1 VLPSDDLTGLG
12 GTDTALFSGLR
23 SEYVL
28 APNGDGSLGL
38 LGPDGRD
45 RLESIEIL
53 MFEDRVVN
61 VVSGAVQISGSAR
74 SEVIFGSDRGDF
86 IYPSDGEDTIEAGAG
101 DDQILLEPLP
111 VFRSPKVVD
120 GGEGTDRVWL
130 AGEETEYIFERQ
142 FDGQLRV
149 TSSSPDASAATLLS
163 NVELALLDAG
173 EIDLVAR
180 FPERVRLQ
188 GTSESDGLEG
198 AEGDD
203 SLVGGEGD
211 DTLSGG
217 GGDDTLEG
225 GGGADGAALSG
236 ARSSYTVQVSASG
249 VAVQDRREGGDGT
262 DLLTGVETLSFDGK
276 DWPLS
281 WFSGVGALSENVF
294 RDFVEVYLAY
304 FNRAP
309 DAEGLL
315 FYGTAFAGGTSLERS
330 VETFLNSDEYK
341 AAYPDGQGNADFA
354 TAVYDNVLG
363 RIPDL
368 AGFNFW
374 VGLLDDGK
382 VGRDTFILEV
392 LKGAKADPQPGAS
405 QEFVDQQLA
414 DREYLANKTDIG
426 IYFAVTKGMS
436 DVEDAASAMELFDG
450 SPASIASAKDA
461 IDSAYADALDPE
473 DGEFLLQLVG
483 VVDDPFAVA

>member
-1 VLPSDDLTGLG
+1 MLGGERDYQLLRTIPDIGPISVEVSYTDAGGTAESVTSAATAPVEGAGIPIVGTPDSDDLVGTLGADTIQGTASDDTLTGGKGDDLLDG
-12 GTDTALFSGLR
+12 GAGTDTAVFSGDR
-23 SEYVL
+23 ADHTVTIS
-28 APNGDGSLGL
+28 PGGL
-38 LGPDGRD
+38 T
-45 RLESIEIL
+45 
-53 MFEDRVVN
+53 MEDRRPGGSGTDS
-61 VVSGAVQISGSAR
+61 VSGIERFA
-74 SEVIFGSDRGDF
+74 FGDEEWRAEGF
-86 IYPSDGEDTIEAGAG
+86 TGVAG
-101 DDQILLEPLP
+101 
-111 VFRSPKVVD
+111 
-120 GGEGTDRVWL
+120 
-130 AGEETEYIFERQ
+130 
-142 FDGQLRV
+142 
-149 TSSSPDASAATLLS
+149 LS
-163 NVELALLDAG
+163 
-173 EIDLVAR
+173 
-180 FPERVRLQ
+180 
-188 GTSESDGLEG
+188 EG
-198 AEGDD
+198 AF
-203 SLVGGEGD
+203 
-211 DTLSGG
+211 
-217 GGDDTLEG
+217 
-225 GGGADGAALSG
+225 
-236 ARSSYTVQVSASG
+236 
-249 VAVQDRREGGDGT
+249 RE
-262 DLLTGVETLSFDGK
+262 
-276 DWPLS
+276 
-281 WFSGVGALSENVF
+281 
-294 RDFVEVYLAY
+294 FVEVYIAY

-309 DAEGLL
+309 DAEGLF
-315 FYGTAFAGGTSLERS
+315 FYGTAFSNGTSLEAS
-330 VETFLNSDEYK
+330 AATFLNSDEYK

-426 IYFAVTKGMS
+426 IYFAVTRGMS